1 MVIRIRSGPSLRL
14 LRKRIEMIKFVLFCF
29 EFDMKKSS
37 GNSKFEFLEIIFSA
51 YNFPNSQLLNIFLQ
65 LT

>member
-1 MVIRIRSGPSLRL
+1 
-14 LRKRIEMIKFVLFCF
+14 MIKLVLLCF